1 MNSIRTLTEDQVFSS
16 IKDGHPS
23 TELSLA
29 IAAADKRAMSGGGTI
44 TVVRT
49 VQGSIRLYTEYQM
62 VVAKRNIE
70 SAIYITDGG
79 FLFQAA

>member
-1 MNSIRTLTEDQVFSS
+1 MNSLRTLTEEQVFSS
-16 IKDGHPS
+16 ISNGHPS

-29 IAAADKRAMSGGGTI
+29 IASADKRARAGGGAI

-49 VQGSIRLYTEYQM
+49 LQGNIRLYTEYQM

-70 SAIYITDGG
+70 SAIYVTDAG